1 MRTLRS
7 GCVVAIAVSAIACA
21 DTNDDDKTGAGD
33 GIATAP
39 MNEDGDDGGMPNE
52 EEDDGGFSTQTVF
65 SFNVADDR
73 DAFEHVD
80 MEYAAAYGP
89 YALYEITGTDP
100 HLVGPR
106 VRFDRTYT
114 WTLLC
119 ASTEYFTDDPAATPS
134 SVVLFGGPEGADAI
148 AVQGLVPEPVDGCSE
163 PSDIVNK
170 RPPEFASPTGGV
182 ERITLGFD
190 PAPPVGAHVLLQ
202 QIGIV
207 SFEPGHNNSHVIPSI
222 CCESS
227 APDCE
232 LQP

>member
-7 GCVVAIAVSAIACA
+7 GCVVAIAGMAIACA
-21 DTNDDDKTGAGD
+21 GTGDDKDVGAGD

-39 MNEDGDDGGMPNE
+39 MNDDGDDAAPNE
-52 EEDDGGFSTQTVF
+52 DEDDGGFSAQTVF
-65 SFNVADDR
+65 NFNVADDR
-73 DAFEHVD
+73 GAFEHVD
-80 MEYAAAYGP
+80 MEYAATFGP

-106 VRFDRTYT
+106 VRFDRTST

-119 ASTEYFTDDPAATPS
+119 ASTEYFTADPAATPA
-134 SVVLFGGPEGADAI
+134 SVVLLGGPEGTDAI
-148 AVQGLVPEPVDGCSE
+148 AVQSLVPEPVDGCSD

-182 ERITLGFD
+182 ERIALGFD

-207 SFEPGHNNSHVIPSI
+207 AFEPGHNNSHVIPSI